1 MYTTGEVKQ
10 MAVDSYTF
18 MKLSTHIRLGYAQNM
33 MRHETSVPNK
43 RLIKI
48 AEVVVPKQR
57 NENIVKDY
65 LKEIKNAKII
75 EKKAELENIES
86 IKKHKRHLKKIRE
99 REIREKEQLRIYTG
113 LRRAGYMFSHDL

>member
-18 MKLSTHIRLGYAQNM
+18 MKLSTNIRLGYAQNM

-65 LKEIKNAKII
+65 LKEMKNIKI
-75 EKKAELENIES
+75 ETERAELENIENMKK
-86 IKKHKRHLKKIRE
+86 IKKRLKIARE
-99 REIREKEQLRIYTG
+99 REMMEKEKPRF
-113 LRRAGYMFSHDL
+113 RRRFSRAGYMFSHDL

>member
-1 MYTTGEVKQ
+1 VHITGEVKQ

-18 MKLSTHIRLGYAQNM
+18 MKLSTNIRLGYAQNM

-65 LKEIKNAKII
+65 LKEMKNIKI
-75 EKKAELENIES
+75 ETERAELENIENM
-86 IKKHKRHLKKIRE
+86 KKHKRHLKRIRE

-113 LRRAGYMFSHDL
+113 LRKAGYMFSHDL

>member
-1 MYTTGEVKQ
+1 

-18 MKLSTHIRLGYAQNM
+18 MKLSTNIRLGYAQNM

-43 RLIKI
+43 RLIKM
-48 AEVVVPKQR
+48 AEVFVPKQR

-75 EKKAELENIES
+75 EKKAELKNVES
-86 IKKHKRHLKKIRE
+86 MKKHSRHLRRIIEK
-99 REIREKEQLRIYTG
+99 EIREKEQLRIRIG
-113 LRRAGYMFSHDL
+113 LRRAGYMFNRYEYTEE